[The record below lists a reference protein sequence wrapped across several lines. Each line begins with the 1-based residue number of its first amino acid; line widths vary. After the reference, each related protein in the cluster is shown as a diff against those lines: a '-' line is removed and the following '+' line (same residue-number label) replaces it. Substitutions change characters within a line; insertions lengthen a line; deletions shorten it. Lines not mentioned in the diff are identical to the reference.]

1 MLNIRRDPNED
12 QISNW
17 KTEPRDCTDVEEN
30 IKKKE
35 TEPNTKQYSE
45 ATQMFYCLSK
55 RHYRG
60 IERENI
66 SSP

>member
-1 MLNIRRDPNED
+1 MKIKLATGRQNLEIAQN
-12 QISNW
+12 
-17 KTEPRDCTDVEEN
+17 VEEN